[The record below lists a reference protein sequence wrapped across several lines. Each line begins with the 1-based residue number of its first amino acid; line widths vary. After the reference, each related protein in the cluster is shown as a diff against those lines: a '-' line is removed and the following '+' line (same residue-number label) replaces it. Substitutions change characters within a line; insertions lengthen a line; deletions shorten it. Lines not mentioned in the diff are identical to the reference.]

1 MDEFEE
7 HIEEIQKKKIY
18 NSSESYLKNIKN
30 IAKSMSIIGALNL
43 LVYVIFTFLVQLY
56 MSKGTH
62 IFEGFRWYHH
72 FLWIAIIV
80 VQIIYVLYII
90 LFPSNVENLMDAALY
105 DIFTTEI
112 INDNGHIIW
121 DRLFKVI
128 KNLLKAILVE
138 PLMEYILLVVLMVIP
153 WPFLKNVSYSHRLHI
168 IFMKVG
174 IFNILISLVCMDYKK
189 MQVDTILEV
198 PE

>member
-1 MDEFEE
+1 
-7 HIEEIQKKKIY
+7 
-18 NSSESYLKNIKN
+18 
-30 IAKSMSIIGALNL
+30 MSIIGALNL

-72 FLWIAIIV
+72 FMWIAIIV
-80 VQIIYVLYII
+80 VQVIYVLYII
-90 LFPSNVENLMDAALY
+90 IFPSNVENLMDAALY

-112 INDNGHIIW
+112 IHDHGHIMW
-121 DRLFKVI
+121 DKLFKVV

-198 PE
+198 P

>member
-1 MDEFEE
+1 MDKYNE
-7 HIEEIQKKKIY
+7 HISDIQKKKIY
-18 NSSESYLKNIKN
+18 NPDSSYLKNIKN
-30 IAKSMSIIGALNL
+30 IAKSMSIIGSINL
-43 LVYVIFTFLVQLY
+43 LIYVIFTFLVQLY
-56 MSKGTH
+56 MSRGTH

-72 FLWIAIIV
+72 FMWIAIIF
-80 VQIIYVLYII
+80 VQVLYILYI
-90 LFPSNVENLMDAALY
+90 IIFPSNVDNLMDAALY

-112 INDNGHIIW
+112 IDNNGNIAWI
-121 DRLFKVI
+121 RLSTII

-153 WPFLKNVSYSHRLHI
+153 WPFLKKVSYSHRLHI

-174 IFNILISLVCMDYKK
+174 IFNIIISLVCMNYKEMK
-189 MQVDTILEV
+189 VDTILEV